1 MSQRVCFMEIE
12 MIKGGNVYT
21 FIRLKEEPMT
31 EFEKLVSEQMKT
43 MDKLLDLQSEL
54 DRCKQIEA
62 ELRHLER
69 DAKLRGIQAEIA
81 VKRKHLA
88 DIQDMFQKQ
97 TEQVI
102 RSYRRLRK
110 AVFLCVVQ
118 ECAIPRP
125 EWLFYFHFS
134 ICNVIIG
141 KRRCR

>member
-1 MSQRVCFMEIE
+1 MSQRVCFIEIE

-21 FIRLKEEPMT
+21 FTRLKEEPMT

-69 DAKLRGIQAEIA
+69 DARLLGIQNEIA

-88 DIQDMFQKQ
+88 DIQDMFQQQ

-102 RSYRRLRK
+102 RSYRSSEK
-110 AVFLCVVQ
+110 PSSFV
-118 ECAIPRP
+118 
-125 EWLFYFHFS
+125 
-134 ICNVIIG
+134 
-141 KRRCR
+141 